1 MTTVENVTNT
11 GISVYPFLVMRGYYD
26 DAWLSV
32 MSELQHQ
39 KMSKLYE
46 YNPSEDMKYIQ
57 T

>member
-11 GISVYPFLVMRGYYD
+11 GISVYPFLVTRGYYD

-46 YNPSEDMKYIQ
+46 HNPSEDMKYIQ